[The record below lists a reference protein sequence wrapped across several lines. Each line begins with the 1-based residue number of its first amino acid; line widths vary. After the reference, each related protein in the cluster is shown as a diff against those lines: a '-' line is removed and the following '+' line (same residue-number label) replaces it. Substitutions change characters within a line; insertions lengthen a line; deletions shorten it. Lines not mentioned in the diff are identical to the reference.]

1 VDKKEQVAACA
12 RRDMSIEIKRRDSY
26 KDGVQTVTESAR
38 KRVKAPERRT
48 EGLREESGTKSD
60 GCVHEKRLAR
70 D

>member
-1 VDKKEQVAACA
+1 
-12 RRDMSIEIKRRDSY
+12 MLIEIKRRDSY

>member
-1 VDKKEQVAACA
+1 MDKKEQVAACA

-48 EGLREESGTKSD
+48 EGLREE
-60 GCVHEKRLAR
+60 
-70 D
+70 